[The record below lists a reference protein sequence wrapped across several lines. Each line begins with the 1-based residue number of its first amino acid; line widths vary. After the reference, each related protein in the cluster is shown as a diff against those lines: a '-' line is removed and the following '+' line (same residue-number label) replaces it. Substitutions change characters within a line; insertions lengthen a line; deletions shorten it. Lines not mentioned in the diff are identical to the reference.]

1 MMYGCNIRDE
11 PLILLKLFSKHTIDF
26 IHAGEFYYLIDIF
39 DLYLEAEFCFV
50 LVIKVI

>member
-11 PLILLKLFSKHTIDF
+11 LLILLKLFSKHAIDF

-39 DLYLEAEFCFV
+39 DYILKKNSDLC
-50 LVIKVI
+50 